1 MRFCQLTGWIKLPS
15 ATPRRKGGRATIE
28 LAARDPKAKV
38 GVSVFCQPTWVNK
51 LAARDPKAKEGVS
64 VAKHKH

>member
-1 MRFCQLTGWIKLPS
+1 VVVKIAFCQPIGS
-15 ATPRRKGGRATIE
+15 IE